1 MAVNPIM
8 SGGRP
13 PVDAFNAGVSGIRSG
28 MRGVDGAAQEI
39 AELNVREPDG
49 GLRPD
54 YLESATEA
62 LVDLKIYQRN
72 VEAATKVVKTADEMV
87 GFLLDIRA

>member
-13 PVDAFNAGVSGIRSG
+13 PVDAFNAGVSGIKAG

-39 AELNVREPDG
+39 AELNVKAPDG
-49 GLRPD
+49 APRPD
-54 YLESATEA
+54 YMGSATDA
-62 LVDLKIYQRN
+62 LVDLKIYLRN